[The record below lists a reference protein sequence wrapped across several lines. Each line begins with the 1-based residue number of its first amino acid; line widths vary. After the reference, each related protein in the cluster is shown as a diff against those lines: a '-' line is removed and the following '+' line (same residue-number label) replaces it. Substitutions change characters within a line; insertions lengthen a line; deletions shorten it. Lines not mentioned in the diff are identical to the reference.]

1 MKKREAKFKVGDM
14 VCWHMDEET
23 VGLIVENRS
32 SPGGNFIYRIFWYDT
47 ETTTCQEEDLLLPY
61 NNRYAHAV

>member
-1 MKKREAKFKVGDM
+1 MKREAKFKVGDM

-32 SPGGNFIYRIFWYDT
+32 SPGGDFIYMIFWYET
-47 ETTTCQEEDLLLPY
+47 ETTTCREQELLLPY
-61 NNRYAHAV
+61 NNRFVHAV

>member
-1 MKKREAKFKVGDM
+1 M

-32 SPGGNFIYRIFWYDT
+32 SPGGDFIYMIFWYET
-47 ETTTCQEEDLLLPY
+47 ETTTCREQELLLPY
-61 NNRYAHAV
+61 NNRFVHAV